1 MSVRTLTDVKL
12 SITQSESEL
21 WKIAERKLG
30 KKPAYF
36 RILKKSIDARDK
48 NAVRYV
54 YSVEFSAK
62 PQAKRQ
68 EAVETLC
75 PTKRPEKTVL
85 VVGSGPAGLFCA
97 LRLLDRGI
105 TPVVV
110 ERGPC
115 VEERERKIALF
126 SSSGALDENGNVQF
140 GEGGAGTFSDGK
152 LNTQTHGAY
161 NRAVLETF
169 VQFGAPEEILW
180 WNKPHIGSDNL
191 KHVVRRM
198 REFIIKRGGQV
209 RFDTLLKDVKIENG
223 ELTKAVL
230 YSWKDGKEETVD
242 VAAAVLAVGH
252 SARDTFEMLSKR
264 GVRMQRKDFAVGVR
278 IEHLQEKI
286 GLAQYGDVFGMLPP
300 ADYKLVSHAG
310 ERAAFTFCMCPGG
323 YVMPAASEQGGVVTN
338 GMSNYARDGKN
349 ANAALIAQVR
359 ATDFPSEHALSG
371 VELQCRLE
379 RLAFQ
384 AGGGDYSAPVQRL
397 GDFLNGRVS
406 DGFGEVQPTY
416 PRTRFADLNGV
427 LPTFLAETLKNAVT
441 DMDRRLKG
449 FANPDAV
456 LTGVESRTSSPLRIE
471 RDDGGQS
478 VSAKRLFPCGEGAG
492 YAGGITSSAA
502 DGLRIADKVFAFFN
516 E

>member
-1 MSVRTLTDVKL
+1 MSVRILTDIKL
-12 SITQSESEL
+12 LPSQSESEL
-21 WKIAERKLG
+21 LKIAQRKLG
-30 KKPAYF
+30 KQPAYF

-54 YSVEFSAK
+54 YSIEFSAK
-62 PQAKRQ
+62 PQTKG
-68 EAVETLC
+68 EEPVERLS
-75 PTKRPEKTVL
+75 PAKRPEKTVL

-97 LRLLDRGI
+97 LRLLGRGI
-105 TPVVV
+105 VPVVV

-126 SSSGALDENGNVQF
+126 SASGKLDENGNVQF

-169 VQFGAPEEILW
+169 VKFGAPEEILW

-191 KHVVRRM
+191 KRIVRRM
-198 REFIIKRGGQV
+198 REYIIQQGGQV
-209 RFDTLLKDVKIENG
+209 RFDTLLKDVKIQNG
-223 ELTKAVL
+223 ALTKAVL
-230 YSWKDGKEETVD
+230 CSLKDGKEETLD

-252 SARDTFEMLSKR
+252 SARDTFTMLDGR
-264 GVRMQRKDFAVGVR
+264 GVYMQRKDFAVGVR
-278 IEHLQEKI
+278 IEHLQENV
-286 GLAQYGDVFGMLPP
+286 GRSQYGDAFRMLPP

-323 YVMPAASEQGGVVTN
+323 YVMPAASESGGVVTN

-359 ATDFPSEHALSG
+359 ATDFGGEHALAG
-371 VELQCRLE
+371 VEFQRRLE

-397 GDFLNGRVS
+397 GDFLVGRVS

-427 LPTFLAETLKNAVT
+427 LPAFLSETLKAAVT
-441 DMDRRLKG
+441 DMGRKLKG
-449 FANPDAV
+449 FDNPDAL

-471 RDDGGQS
+471 RDDSGQS
-478 VSAKRLFPCGEGAG
+478 VSCKRLFPCGEGAG

-502 DGLRIADKVFAFFN
+502 DGMKTADKIFALFN